1 MSIYKVDTESII
13 ALSRLLH
20 IGANAV
26 DQAMRQSAAP
36 ALRKIVFQRG
46 ADVYATAQRLA
57 DALRR
62 MNTLKNDLIIMGD
75 ALKVVAEE
83 AYNSDGSVFALFQ
96 GIPVC
101 VATNQQIVQFD
112 YTAMFL
118 DNRNPK
124 VDALLIGWASD
135 WVENIK
141 GVVVNGLNKLGVKI
155 ALWNTI
161 PEEMI
166 RDSIDSL
173 LEQLEK
179 DSAEG
184 GSIDNSKFDEASG
197 MYRKFLSLGIE
208 LEDASIEDLTAGGL
222 TENEYLQLLVKK
234 DNLSFMKEISEQLD
248 DSFAE
253 YDALKNIIDL
263 SKQELA
269 RNYISRTKNLL
280 AIKQALLDT
289 GYDNETVNRTI
300 DEMLREYQDSYLR
313 AIKMALSKV
322 ADKGIDKAMG
332 KAGVLKLFLYTVD
345 ESNRLLGTTKTVNH
359 LKSVYATASYS
370 YALVEKFNQYAQ
382 IIRSGKYTQADI
394 DQCNQYFELARQ
406 AKIQE
411 YQAIV
416 DFTNEQ
422 LSGFSI
428 ATAQK
433 KADARQMIQEI
444 EAEIQRLSALKDTAD
459 AAYQQLEGGMGGR

>member
-1 MSIYKVDTESII
+1 M
-13 ALSRLLH
+13 
-20 IGANAV
+20 
-26 DQAMRQSAAP
+26 
-36 ALRKIVFQRG
+36 
-46 ADVYATAQRLA
+46 
-57 DALRR
+57 
-62 MNTLKNDLIIMGD
+62 
-75 ALKVVAEE
+75 
-83 AYNSDGSVFALFQ
+83 
-96 GIPVC
+96 
-101 VATNQQIVQFD
+101 
-112 YTAMFL
+112 
-118 DNRNPK
+118 
-124 VDALLIGWASD
+124 
-135 WVENIK
+135 K
-141 GVVVNGLNKLGVKI
+141 GVVANGLNKLGVKV
-155 ALWNTI
+155 ALWDTI

-179 DSAEG
+179 DSIEG
-184 GSIDNSKFDEASG
+184 GYDNSKFDEAYG

-208 LEDASIEDLTAGGL
+208 IEDTSIQELMGRSTDEF

-234 DNLSFMKEISEQLD
+234 ENLSFMKEISDQLD
-248 DSFAE
+248 AGFAE
-253 YDALKNIIDL
+253 YDALKHTIVLADEI
-263 SKQELA
+263 KQELA
-269 RNYISRTKNLL
+269 RNYIARTKNLL

-313 AIKMALSKV
+313 AIKMTLSKV

-332 KAGVLKLFLYTVD
+332 KAGLLKLFLYTVD

-422 LSGFSI
+422 LSSISI

>member
-1 MSIYKVDTESII
+1 MTRLNTQLAWPMKS
-13 ALSRLLH
+13 SR
-20 IGANAV
+20 
-26 DQAMRQSAAP
+26 SWP
-36 ALRKIVFQRG
+36 
-46 ADVYATAQRLA
+46 
-57 DALRR
+57 
-62 MNTLKNDLIIMGD
+62 
-75 ALKVVAEE
+75 E
-83 AYNSDGSVFALFQ
+83 
-96 GIPVC
+96 
-101 VATNQQIVQFD
+101 
-112 YTAMFL
+112 
-118 DNRNPK
+118 
-124 VDALLIGWASD
+124 
-135 WVENIK
+135 
-141 GVVVNGLNKLGVKI
+141 
-155 ALWNTI
+155 TI
-161 PEEMI
+161 LP
-166 RDSIDSL
+166 S
-173 LEQLEK
+173 
-179 DSAEG
+179 
-184 GSIDNSKFDEASG
+184 
-197 MYRKFLSLGIE
+197 
-208 LEDASIEDLTAGGL
+208 
-222 TENEYLQLLVKK
+222 
-234 DNLSFMKEISEQLD
+234 
-248 DSFAE
+248 
-253 YDALKNIIDL
+253 
-263 SKQELA
+263 
-269 RNYISRTKNLL
+269 TKNLL

-313 AIKMALSKV
+313 AIKMTLSKV

-332 KAGVLKLFLYTVD
+332 KAGLLKLFLYTVD

-422 LSGFSI
+422 LSSISI